1 MQANK
6 NNRANLL
13 IPSLLLCA
21 GAAINTAS
29 FAQTGAEDL
38 GEISVTGTREQA
50 PIAETSHSIGI
61 VDGETIRDVKPLH
74 PSEVM
79 GRIPGV
85 HVNITGGEGHMT
97 AIRQPITT
105 SPVYLFL
112 EDGIPSRSTGFF
124 NHNALYEINLPQ
136 SDRIEVIKGPGTSLY
151 GSDAIGGI
159 INVLTRPA
167 PSKAEFEVSLD
178 AGENGWRRLLL
189 SGGNT
194 REDYGYR
201 ADLNLTHSDGW
212 RDDTDYD
219 RQSATVRM
227 DNFLDNGATVK
238 TVISGSNIDQ
248 QTAGSSR
255 VSATDYRDNP
265 TINYTPISYRK
276 VEALRISSAYE
287 KSTETTLLSLTPYLR
302 QNSMDMLPNWSLSYD
317 AQKYKTENQSLGLM
331 AKYRVDIV
339 PNRTRIIVGA
349 DLDYSPGSQH
359 ENAITATKV
368 GSIYTDYT
376 VGAVSYDYD
385 VAYAGVSPYVHGEF
399 SPSEKLRVTAGLRYD
414 HMSYDYDNNL
424 STLTTGSHRR
434 PESTS
439 VDYQHLSPKLGLN
452 YALAK
457 NHNGFVA
464 YRHGFRVPNQSQL
477 FRQGQAESTVDLKAI
492 KVDSFEI
499 GLRGKMASNTGYQVS
514 VYHMTKKDDVVSYRN
529 TTDGTRETL
538 NAGETLH
545 RGIELGIDSKLMK
558 ALTMNVSYAYA
569 KHSFEDWQPKTGVN
583 LSGNEMSSAPREI
596 ANLRFKYTPDILN
609 GGHLELEWERLGKY
623 WMDVENTHEYAGHDI
638 VNLRAEHQLKPGLTV
653 FGRVK
658 NITDERYATAAAY
671 SQFRGEE
678 FAPGMPRSVFVGV
691 SYNTL

>member
-1 MQANK
+1 MQT
-6 NNRANLL
+6 NNFSHFL

-21 GAAINTAS
+21 GATISTAS
-29 FAQTGAEDL
+29 FAQSTTENL
-38 GEISVTGTREQA
+38 GEISVTGTREQT

-61 VDGETIRDVKPLH
+61 VKGEDIRDVKPLH

-79 GRIPGV
+79 GHIPGV

-136 SDRIEVIKGPGTSLY
+136 ADRIEVIKGPGTSLY

-159 INVLTRPA
+159 VNVLIRPSPA
-167 PSKAEFEVSLD
+167 QKEIEITAE
-178 AGENGWRRLLL
+178 AGEHGWHRLLL

-201 ADLNLTHSDGW
+201 TDLNLTHSDGW

-227 DNFLDNGATVK
+227 DRFLDSGATIK

-255 VSATDYRDNP
+255 VSEADYRDNP

-287 KSTETTLLSLTPYLR
+287 KSTETTLLSLTPYVR
-302 QNSMDMLPNWSLSYD
+302 HNSMDMLPNWSLSYD

-339 PNRTRIIVGA
+339 PNRTRIIIGT
-349 DLDYSPGSQH
+349 DLDYSPGSRN

-376 VGAVSYDYD
+376 VGATTYDYD
-385 VAYAGVSPYVHGEF
+385 VSYAGVSPYVHGKF
-399 SPSEKLRVTAGLRYD
+399 SPTDKLRITAGLRYD

-424 STLTTGSHRR
+424 STLTTGTHRR
-434 PESTS
+434 PESTT
-439 VDYQHLSPKLGLN
+439 VDYQHLSPKLGAN
-452 YALAK
+452 YALTK
-457 NHNGFVA
+457 DHNGFVA
-464 YRHGFRVPNQSQL
+464 YRHGFRVPSQSQL
-477 FRQGQAESTVDLKAI
+477 FRQGQAENTVDLKAI
-492 KVDSFEI
+492 KVDSVEI
-499 GLRGKMASNTGYQVS
+499 GLRGKMAASNTYQVS
-514 VYHMTKKDDVVSYRN
+514 VYHMSKKDDVISYRN
-529 TTDGTRETL
+529 TVDGTRETL

-545 RGIELGIDSKLMK
+545 RGIELGLESTMTEK
-558 ALTMNVSYAYA
+558 LTMNVSYTYA
-569 KHSFEDWQPKTGVN
+569 KHTFEDWQPRTGVD
-583 LSGNEMSSAPREI
+583 LSGNEIKSAPREI
-596 ANLRFKYTPDILN
+596 ANLRFKYTPKMLN
-609 GGHLELEWERLGKY
+609 GGHLEMEWERLGKY
-623 WMDVENTHEYAGHDI
+623 WMDDENTHEYAGHDI
-638 VNLRAEHQLKPGLTV
+638 YNLRGEHQLKPNLTL
-653 FGRVK
+653 FARVK

-678 FAPGMPRSVFVGV
+678 FAPGMPRSVFLGV
-691 SYNTL
+691 SYNTK

>member
-1 MQANK
+1 MQTTKIIRILSLTLSA
-6 NNRANLL
+6 ASCAL
-13 IPSLLLCA
+13 ISTS
-21 GAAINTAS
+21 IFS
-29 FAQTGAEDL
+29 QTTEDL

-50 PIAETSHSIGI
+50 PIAETPYSIGI
-61 VDGETIRDVKPLH
+61 VNGETIRDVKPLH

-167 PSKAEFEVSLD
+167 PAQAQMEVSAE
-178 AGENGWRRLLL
+178 AGADGWRRLLL

-194 REDYGYR
+194 REDDGYR

-212 RDDTDYD
+212 RDDTNYD
-219 RQSATVRM
+219 RQSATVRW
-227 DNFLDNGATVK
+227 DRFLDNGATIK
-238 TVISGSNIDQ
+238 TVISGSKIDQ

-255 VSATDYRDNP
+255 VSRDDYLNNP
-265 TINYTPISYRK
+265 TTNYTPISYRK

-317 AQKYKTENQSLGLM
+317 PQKYKTENQSLGLM
-331 AKYRVDIV
+331 AKYRMDFV
-339 PNRTRIIVGA
+339 PYRSRVIVGT

-385 VAYAGVSPYVHGEF
+385 VAYAGVSPYAHGEF
-399 SPSEKLRVTAGLRYD
+399 SPTEKLRISGGLRYD

-424 STLTTGSHRR
+424 STLTTGTHRR
-434 PESTS
+434 PGSTT
-439 VDYQHLSPKLGLN
+439 VDYQHLSPKLGVN

-457 NHNGFVA
+457 NHNGFLA

-477 FRQGQAESTVDLKAI
+477 FRQGQAENTVDLKAI
-492 KVDSFEI
+492 KVDSIEL
-499 GLRGKMASNTGYQVS
+499 GLRGKMTVSTGYQVS
-514 VYHMTKKDDVVSYRN
+514 VYHMSKKDDVVSYRN

-545 RGIELGIDSKLMK
+545 RGIELGMDSKLMEK
-558 ALTMNVSYAYA
+558 LTMNVSCSYA
-569 KHSFEDWQPKTGVN
+569 KHTFEDWQPKTGVN

-596 ANLRFKYTPDILN
+596 ANLRFKYTPDMLN
-609 GGHLELEWERLGKY
+609 GGHVELEWERLGKY
-623 WMDVENTHEYAGHDI
+623 WMDDENTHEYAGHNI
-638 VNLRAEHQLKPGLTV
+638 INLRAEHRLQPSLTL

-691 SYNTL
+691 SYNTM